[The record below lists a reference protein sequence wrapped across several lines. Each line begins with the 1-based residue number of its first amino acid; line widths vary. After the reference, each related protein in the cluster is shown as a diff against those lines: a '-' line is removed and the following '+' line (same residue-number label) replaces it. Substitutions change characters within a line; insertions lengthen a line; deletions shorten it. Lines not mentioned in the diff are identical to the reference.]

1 LYTLY
6 VFDAEKTNKLKQS
19 LPLGSLALIHIHRPL
34 SAIHS
39 APNHPRQV
47 RAKSAKSEPNP
58 PFHLQRLPS
67 LCRDMNR
74 IPYHR
79 ETPYASSIHGAINPI
94 YHTSVILLA
103 FVSSG
108 SERIRIRCIRR
119 NKALRCDTIA
129 GVPLLTATPLG
140 ITNTVGVVPRIVG
153 VALTGF
159 LLDSTHSWS
168 VRRQS
173 IFIIYIAFYE
183 SLWSP

>member
-1 LYTLY
+1 
-6 VFDAEKTNKLKQS
+6 
-19 LPLGSLALIHIHRPL
+19 
-34 SAIHS
+34 
-39 APNHPRQV
+39 
-47 RAKSAKSEPNP
+47 
-58 PFHLQRLPS
+58 
-67 LCRDMNR
+67 MNR

-168 VRRQS
+168 ISLFAPS
-173 IFIIYIAFYE
+173 IFFYLTGTVVWLAFASNKPQDFSKSGPE
-183 SLWSP
+183 SEP